1 MKPTIKITECPRD
14 AIQGIVDFIPTKDK
28 IEYINRLLKV
38 GFDVIDVGSFVS
50 PHKVPQMKDTDEVI
64 SSLNLDGNN
73 SKLSVIIANLRGA
86 NKACSFQQIS
96 YLGFPLSISEEFQKR
111 NTNMDINSA
120 MELVQEIQ
128 NKTIQNNKKL
138 IVYLSMAFGNPYGEH
153 WHPDLVC
160 SIVEKLNQIGVEKVS
175 LSDTIGVSCP
185 ENISPLF
192 KLAIKEFSKI
202 DFAAHFHSSV
212 KDAKEKIDAAFLSGC
227 INFDSAIGGFGGCP
241 MAKDDL
247 VGNIP
252 TELLV
257 DYFKFNDVDLRIDY
271 SALDNIVNNIPKY
284 FK

>member
-1 MKPTIKITECPRD
+1 MKSTIKITECPRD

-64 SSLNLDGNN
+64 SSLNLDGYD

-111 NTNMDINSA
+111 NTNMNINSA
-120 MELVQEIQ
+120 LELVQEIQ

-138 IVYLSMAFGNPYGEH
+138 MVYLSMAFGNPYGEH

-175 LSDTIGVSCP
+175 LSDTIGVSCS
-185 ENISPLF
+185 ENITPLF
-192 KLAIKEFSKI
+192 KLAVKEFSKI

-212 KDAKEKIDAAFLSGC
+212 KDSKEKIDAAFLSGC
-227 INFDSAIGGFGGCP
+227 VNFDSAIGGFGGCP

-257 DYFKFNDVDLRIDY
+257 DYFKFNDVELKIEF
-271 SALDNIVNNIPKY
+271 SALDNIVNNIPK
-284 FK
+284 FFT

>member
-1 MKPTIKITECPRD
+1 MKSTIKITECPRD

-50 PHKVPQMKDTDEVI
+50 PHKVPQMKVTDEVI
-64 SSLNLDGNN
+64 SSLNLDGYD

-120 MELVQEIQ
+120 LESVQEIQ
-128 NKTIQNNKKL
+128 NKTIQNNKEL

-160 SIVEKLNQIGVEKVS
+160 SIVEN
-175 LSDTIGVSCP
+175 
-185 ENISPLF
+185 
-192 KLAIKEFSKI
+192 
-202 DFAAHFHSSV
+202 
-212 KDAKEKIDAAFLSGC
+212 
-227 INFDSAIGGFGGCP
+227 
-241 MAKDDL
+241 
-247 VGNIP
+247 
-252 TELLV
+252 
-257 DYFKFNDVDLRIDY
+257 
-271 SALDNIVNNIPKY
+271 
-284 FK
+284 